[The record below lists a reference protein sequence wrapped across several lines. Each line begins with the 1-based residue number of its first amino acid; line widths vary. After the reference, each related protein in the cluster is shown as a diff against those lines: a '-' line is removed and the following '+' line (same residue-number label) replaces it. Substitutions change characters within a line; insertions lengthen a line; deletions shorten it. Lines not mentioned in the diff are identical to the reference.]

1 MPLVC
6 LYPSYGKKG
15 GNTAL
20 DVALSEERPYSFE
33 LMIDMLEDFDNFCL
47 SKMMLT
53 TFPNMIQMNTSV
65 IKRFFASATYKPPL
79 MHFQHSVPWPEG
91 QDSFVFPCTTS
102 LISKKLL
109 KKELIDAGLVE
120 EESEDEIKEED
131 EKEKEAKIKDKW
143 YVLSLEGM

>member
-1 MPLVC
+1 MNVMKMIRDKYLNAKADKVLTAEQLNMPLVC
-6 LYPSYGKKG
+6 LYPSHGKKG
-15 GNTAL
+15 GNSAL

-79 MHFQHSVPWPEG
+79 MHF
-91 QDSFVFPCTTS
+91 
-102 LISKKLL
+102 
-109 KKELIDAGLVE
+109 
-120 EESEDEIKEED
+120 
-131 EKEKEAKIKDKW
+131 
-143 YVLSLEGM
+143 

>member
-1 MPLVC
+1 MKMIRDKYLNSKADKVLTPEQLNMPLVC

-79 MHFQHSVPWPEG
+79 MHF
-91 QDSFVFPCTTS
+91 
-102 LISKKLL
+102 
-109 KKELIDAGLVE
+109 
-120 EESEDEIKEED
+120 
-131 EKEKEAKIKDKW
+131 
-143 YVLSLEGM
+143 